1 MEESLIPVYIMGKC
15 YQVPATLTIMKAME
29 YAGYRLVRGCGCRG
43 GYCGACATVYRV
55 PGDYRLHA
63 DLACQTT
70 ITDGMYLAQIPFT
83 PAERPAY
90 VLSALTPTGQTLLA
104 LYPELARCVACNT
117 CTRACPQQLEVMD
130 AVQASLRGDVAR
142 VAEMTFDCVQC
153 GLCAMRCPAEISHY
167 HVWQLARRLT
177 GTYLVPRAA
186 HLCDRVAEIDAGRFE
201 GELDALVA
209 MDRSALVEAY
219 NARDIEP

>member
-1 MEESLIPVYIMGKC
+1 MNESTVFIMGKG
-15 YQVPATLTIMKAME
+15 YRVPEGLTIMKAME

-43 GYCGACATVYRV
+43 GYCGACATVYRL

-70 ITDGMYLAQIPFT
+70 IVDGMTIAQLPFT
-83 PAERPAY
+83 PSELPAY
-90 VLSALTPTGQTLLA
+90 VLGALRPTGQTLLV

-130 AVQASLRGDVAR
+130 GVQAALRGDIAR

-167 HVWQLARRLT
+167 HVWQTARRLN
-177 GTYLVPRAA
+177 GAFLVPAA
-186 HLCDRVAEIDAGRFE
+186 GHLATCIAEGAAGRFADA
-201 GELDALVA
+201 LDVLVA
-209 MDRSALVEAY
+209 MPATDLVEAY
-219 NARDIEP
+219 KARDIEA